1 MNKLSNIFKNIFH
14 FLNIILIFFYLF
26 PGSILGWV
34 FYSNLK
40 IQPQLTDNFI
50 NISSNHFYAFFVLSI
65 TGIFSY
71 LKHKK
76 LNLLIKYLLLLSVI
90 LELFHLLLPQRTFEL
105 SDLFGNIL
113 GVMVAIIIY
122 KIWKKYY
129 YPSLRRNWT
138 KG

>member
-1 MNKLSNIFKNIFH
+1 MNKLSNIFKIIFH

-40 IQPQLTDNFI
+40 IQPQLTDDFI
-50 NISSNHFYAFFVLSI
+50 NISSNHFYTFFVLSI

-76 LNLLIKYLLLLSVI
+76 LNLLIKYLLLLSI
-90 LELFHLLLPQRTFEL
+90 MLESFHSLIPQRSFEL

-122 KIWKKYY
+122 KIWKKV
-129 YPSLRRNWT
+129 
-138 KG
+138 

>member
-1 MNKLSNIFKNIFH
+1 MNKLSNIFKIIFH

-26 PGSILGWV
+26 PGSILGWF
-34 FYSNLK
+34 FYRNLK

-65 TGIFSY
+65 MGIFSY

-90 LELFHLLLPQRTFEL
+90 LELFHLLIPQRGFEL
-105 SDLFGNIL
+105 ADLFGNIL
-113 GVMVAIIIY
+113 GVVVTIIIY
-122 KIWKKYY
+122 KIWK
-129 YPSLRRNWT
+129 NV
-138 KG
+138 

>member
-1 MNKLSNIFKNIFH
+1 MNKLSNIFKIIFH

-40 IQPQLTDNFI
+40 IQPQLTDDFI
-50 NISSNHFYAFFVLSI
+50 NISSNHFYVFFVLSI

-90 LELFHLLLPQRTFEL
+90 LELFHLLLPQRAFEL

-122 KIWKKYY
+122 KIWKKV
-129 YPSLRRNWT
+129 
-138 KG
+138 

>member
-1 MNKLSNIFKNIFH
+1 MNKLSNIFKIIFH

-40 IQPQLTDNFI
+40 IQPQLTDDFI

-76 LNLLIKYLLLLSVI
+76 LNLLIKYLLLISVI
-90 LELFHLLLPQRTFEL
+90 LELFHLLLPQRAFQL

-113 GVMVAIIIY
+113 GVMIAIIIY
-122 KIWKKYY
+122 KIWKKV
-129 YPSLRRNWT
+129 
-138 KG
+138 

>member
-1 MNKLSNIFKNIFH
+1 MNKLSNIFKIIFH

-40 IQPQLTDNFI
+40 IQPQLTDDFI
-50 NISSNHFYAFFVLSI
+50 NISSNHFYVFFVLSI

-76 LNLLIKYLLLLSVI
+76 LNLLIKYLLLLSAI
-90 LELFHLLLPQRTFEL
+90 LELSHLLIPQRSFEL
-105 SDLFGNIL
+105 GDLFGNIL
-113 GVMVAIIIY
+113 GIMVAIIIY
-122 KIWKKYY
+122 KIWKKV
-129 YPSLRRNWT
+129 
-138 KG
+138 

>member
-1 MNKLSNIFKNIFH
+1 MNKLSNIFKIIFH

-40 IQPQLTDNFI
+40 IQPQLTDDFI
-50 NISSNHFYAFFVLSI
+50 NISSNHFYSFFVLSI

-90 LELFHLLLPQRTFEL
+90 LELFHLLIPQRSFEL

-122 KIWKKYY
+122 KIWKKV
-129 YPSLRRNWT
+129 
-138 KG
+138 

>member
-1 MNKLSNIFKNIFH
+1 MNKLSNIFKIIFH

-34 FYSNLK
+34 FYSSLK
-40 IQPQLTDNFI
+40 IQPQFTDDFI

-90 LELFHLLLPQRTFEL
+90 LELFHLLLPQRAFQL

-113 GVMVAIIIY
+113 GVMIAIIIY
-122 KIWKKYY
+122 KIWKKV
-129 YPSLRRNWT
+129 
-138 KG
+138 

>member
-1 MNKLSNIFKNIFH
+1 MNKLSNIFKIIFH

-26 PGSILGWV
+26 PGSILGWF
-34 FYSNLK
+34 FYKNLS
-40 IQPQLTDNFI
+40 IQPQITADFV
-50 NISSNHFYAFFVLSI
+50 NISSNHFYTFFVLSI

-90 LELFHLLLPQRTFEL
+90 LELFHLLIPQRSFQL
-105 SDLFGNIL
+105 GDLFGNIL

-122 KIWKKYY
+122 KIWKKV
-129 YPSLRRNWT
+129 
-138 KG
+138 